1 MLQLQAHARMIFL
14 NAADSR
20 SLCARLS
27 PAGPLKL
34 LLYCTKSA
42 QVLHASEQPVALM
55 VGMH

>member
-1 MLQLQAHARMIFL
+1 MLQLQAHARMIFV
-14 NAADSR
+14 NATDSR

-27 PAGPLKL
+27 PEGPLKL

-42 QVLHASEQPVALM
+42 QVLHAGEQPVALM